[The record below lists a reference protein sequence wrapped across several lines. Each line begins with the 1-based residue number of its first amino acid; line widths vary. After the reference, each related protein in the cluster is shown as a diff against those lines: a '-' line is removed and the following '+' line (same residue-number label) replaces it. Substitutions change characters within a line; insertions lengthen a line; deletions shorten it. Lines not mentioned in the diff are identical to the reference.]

1 MVCLVTKHR
10 YPSSSYPLAHQS
22 RKILPNVY
30 GVQHVTCLSGT
41 REKTLAAI
49 SKWGNEKSDARPIF
63 LLLDVAGSGK
73 STVAKHMANQWTREG
88 RLLARFFFSR
98 DTKTTTSTDD
108 FCSTVAN
115 ALISRDPELKPPIK
129 AFEELPDFRLFSFEE
144 KFNGLVISPL
154 KKLNRDAILIVDALD
169 ECDNEHGSRDE
180 LLNTLRG
187 QQSTSPRL
195 RILATGRPEFDI

>member
-1 MVCLVTKHR
+1 MVCTLTKPR
-10 YPSSSYPLAHQS
+10 YLPLPPYLAHQL
-22 RKILPNVY
+22 RKVLPNVY
-30 GVQHVTCLSGT
+30 GVQHVPCLSGT

-49 SKWGNEKSDARPIF
+49 SEWANEKTDPKPIF

-98 DTKTTTSTDD
+98 DTKTTMSTDD

-115 ALISRDPELKPPIK
+115 ALISRDPELKPPVK
-129 AFEELPDFRLFSFEE
+129 AFEELPDFGLFSFEE

-154 KKLNRDAILIVDALD
+154 EKLNRDAILIIDALD
-169 ECDNEHGSRDE
+169 ECDNENGSCDE
-180 LLNTLRG
+180 LLNALHG
-187 QQSTSPRL
+187 QQASTPRL
-195 RILATGRPEFDI
+195 RILATGRPE